1 MANKITHVNWH
12 AAEEKCGKLLRKH
25 QVCILLGI
33 SESELDE
40 YFKSGLI
47 ARCYEPCG
55 SSADERRNF
64 GFPIAEVRYFA
75 ETQLG
80 IKDGSYEAGKEEA
93 KNQATPQ
100 PPIEDF
106 FTSTCSSIIKRIAE
120 AKELAYKNGSKYGL
134 SYLVGCFEIASS
146 SIKKYI
152 QTQQKG
158 GK

>member
-12 AAEEKCGKLLRKH
+12 AAEEKCGKILREH
-25 QVCILLGI
+25 QVCMLLGI
-33 SESELDE
+33 SEIELNE
-40 YFKSGLI
+40 YYRSGRLATTFDSRTGI
-47 ARCYEPCG
+47 V
-55 SSADERRNF
+55 
-64 GFPIAEVRYFA
+64 GFNIAEVRFFA

-80 IKDGSYEAGKEEA
+80 IKDSSYEAGKEEA
-93 KNQATPQ
+93 ENKANTQ

-120 AKELAYKNGSKYGL
+120 AKELANKNGSKYGL

-152 QTQQKG
+152 QTQKG

>member
-12 AAEEKCGKLLRKH
+12 AAEEKCGGILLKH

-33 SESELDE
+33 SDSELDE
-40 YFKSGLI
+40 YSKSCRI
-47 ARCYEPCG
+47 NASFDARTG
-55 SSADERRNF
+55 IV

-75 ETQLG
+75 ETYLG

-93 KNQATPQ
+93 KKQATTQ

-106 FTSTCSSIIKRIAE
+106 FTSTCSSITKRIAE
-120 AKELAYKNGSKYGL
+120 AQELAEKNGCECGL
-134 SYLVGCFEIASS
+134 SYLIGCFEIASS

>member
-40 YFKSGLI
+40 YYKSGLI
-47 ARCYEPCG
+47 AT
-55 SSADERRNF
+55 AFDAERRNF

-93 KNQATPQ
+93 KNQATTQ

-106 FTSTCSSIIKRIAE
+106 FTSTCSSITKRIAE
-120 AKELAYKNGSKYGL
+120 AKELANKNGSKYGL

>member
-12 AAEEKCGKLLRKH
+12 AAEEKCGKLLDKR
-25 QVCILLGI
+25 QVCMLLGI
-33 SESELDE
+33 SEVELYE
-40 YFKSGLI
+40 YYKSGPLVNSYDAITGAI
-47 ARCYEPCG
+47 A
-55 SSADERRNF
+55 
-64 GFPIAEVRYFA
+64 FPIADVRYFA

-80 IKDGSYEAGKEEA
+80 IKDGSYEAGKEEV
-93 KNQATPQ
+93 KKQATTQ

-106 FTSTCSSIIKRIAE
+106 FTSTCSTITKRIAE
-120 AKELAYKNGSKYGL
+120 AQELAEKNGSTYAL

>member
-12 AAEEKCGKLLRKH
+12 AAEEKCGKFLQKH

-33 SESELDE
+33 SEVELNE
-40 YFKSGLI
+40 YYKSGLI
-47 ARCYEPCG
+47 AT
-55 SSADERRNF
+55 AFDAERTTF
-64 GFPIAEVRYFA
+64 GFHIAEVKYFA

-80 IKDGSYEAGKEEA
+80 IKDSSYEAGKEEA

-134 SYLVGCFEIASS
+134 SYLLGCFEIASS

>member
-12 AAEEKCGKLLRKH
+12 AAEEKCGKLLLKR
-25 QVCILLGI
+25 QVCMLLGI
-33 SESELDE
+33 SEVELDE
-40 YFKSGLI
+40 YYKSCRISTSFDTRTGI
-47 ARCYEPCG
+47 V
-55 SSADERRNF
+55 
-64 GFPIAEVRYFA
+64 GFPIAEVKYFA

-93 KNQATPQ
+93 KNQATTQ
-100 PPIEDF
+100 PAIEDF
-106 FTSTCSSIIKRIAE
+106 FTSTCSTITKRIAE
-120 AKELAYKNGSKYGL
+120 AQELAEKNGSTYAL
-134 SYLVGCFEIASS
+134 SYLIGCFEIASS

>member
-47 ARCYEPCG
+47 AT
-55 SSADERRNF
+55 AFDAERRNF

>member
-12 AAEEKCGKLLRKH
+12 AVEEECSSLLLKR

-40 YFKSGLI
+40 YSKSCRI
-47 ARCYEPCG
+47 TSSFDARTG
-55 SSADERRNF
+55 IV

-75 ETQLG
+75 ETYLG

-93 KNQATPQ
+93 KNEANTQ

-120 AKELAYKNGSKYGL
+120 AKELANKNGSKYGL

-158 GK
+158 DKR

>member
-12 AAEEKCGKLLRKH
+12 AAEEKCGGLLHKH
-25 QVCILLGI
+25 QVCMLLGI
-33 SESELDE
+33 SEVELNE
-40 YFKSGLI
+40 YYKSGRLVTSFDTRTGI
-47 ARCYEPCG
+47 V
-55 SSADERRNF
+55 

-93 KNQATPQ
+93 KNKATTQ

-106 FTSTCSSIIKRIAE
+106 FTSTCTSITKRIAE
-120 AKELAYKNGSKYGL
+120 AQELAEKNGSKYGL

>member
-12 AAEEKCGKLLRKH
+12 AAEEKCGGLLQKH

-40 YFKSGLI
+40 YYKSCRISTSFDTRTGI
-47 ARCYEPCG
+47 V
-55 SSADERRNF
+55 

-93 KNQATPQ
+93 KKQATAQ
-100 PPIEDF
+100 PSIEDF
-106 FTSTCSSIIKRIAE
+106 FTSTCTSIIKRIAE
-120 AKELAYKNGSKYGL
+120 AKELANKNGSTYGL

>member
-12 AAEEKCGKLLRKH
+12 AAEEKCGKLLLKR
-25 QVCILLGI
+25 QVCMLLGI
-33 SESELDE
+33 SEVELDA
-40 YFKSGLI
+40 YYKSCRISTSFDTRTGI
-47 ARCYEPCG
+47 V
-55 SSADERRNF
+55 
-64 GFPIAEVRYFA
+64 GFPIAEVKYFA

-93 KNQATPQ
+93 KEEAKNQANTQ

-106 FTSTCSSIIKRIAE
+106 FTSTCSTITKRIAE
-120 AKELAYKNGSKYGL
+120 AQELAEKNGSTYAL
-134 SYLVGCFEIASS
+134 SYLLGCFEIASS

>member
-12 AAEEKCGKLLRKH
+12 AAEEKCGKFLQKH

-40 YFKSGLI
+40 YYKSGLI
-47 ARCYEPCG
+47 AT
-55 SSADERRNF
+55 AFDAARRTI

-93 KNQATPQ
+93 KKQATAQ

-106 FTSTCSSIIKRIAE
+106 FTSTCTSIIKRIAE
-120 AKELAYKNGSKYGL
+120 AKELANKNGSTYGL

>member
-12 AAEEKCGKLLRKH
+12 AAEEKCGKFLQKH

-33 SESELDE
+33 SEVELDE
-40 YFKSGLI
+40 YYKSCRISTSFDIETGTF
-47 ARCYEPCG
+47 
-55 SSADERRNF
+55 S
-64 GFPIAEVRYFA
+64 FPIAEVKYFA

-80 IKDGSYEAGKEEA
+80 IKDSSYEAGKEEA

>member
-1 MANKITHVNWH
+1 MENKITHVNWH
-12 AAEEKCGKLLRKH
+12 AVEEKCGKLLYKH
-25 QVCILLGI
+25 QVCMLLGI

-40 YFKSGLI
+40 YYKSCRISTSFDTRTGI
-47 ARCYEPCG
+47 V
-55 SSADERRNF
+55 

-93 KNQATPQ
+93 ENQAATQ

-120 AKELAYKNGSKYGL
+120 AKELANKNGSKYGL

>member
-12 AAEEKCGKLLRKH
+12 AAEEKCGKLLKKH

-40 YFKSGLI
+40 YYKSGLI
-47 ARCYEPCG
+47 AT
-55 SSADERRNF
+55 AFDAERTTF
-64 GFPIAEVRYFA
+64 GFPIAEVKYFA

-93 KNQATPQ
+93 KNQATTQ
-100 PPIEDF
+100 PASEDF
-106 FTSTCSSIIKRIAE
+106 FTSTCSSITKRIAE
-120 AKELAYKNGSKYGL
+120 AQELAEKNGSTYGL
-134 SYLVGCFEIASS
+134 SYLLGCFEIASS

>member
-12 AAEEKCGKLLRKH
+12 AAEEKCGKFLNKH

-40 YFKSGLI
+40 YYKSCRI
-47 ARCYEPCG
+47 STAFDP
-55 SSADERRNF
+55 ERRTIC
-64 GFPIAEVRYFA
+64 FPLAEVKYFA

-93 KNQATPQ
+93 KKQATTQ

-106 FTSTCSSIIKRIAE
+106 FTSTCSTINKRIAE
-120 AKELAYKNGSKYGL
+120 AQELAEKNGSTYAL
-134 SYLVGCFEIASS
+134 SYLIGCFEIASS

>member
-1 MANKITHVNWH
+1 MTKITHVNWH
-12 AAEEKCGKLLRKH
+12 AAEEECGKLLDKH
-25 QVCILLGI
+25 QVCMLLGI
-33 SESELDE
+33 SEVELYE
-40 YFKSGLI
+40 YYKSNRLVNSFDARTGTI
-47 ARCYEPCG
+47 A
-55 SSADERRNF
+55 
-64 GFPIAEVRYFA
+64 FPIAEVRYFA

-80 IKDGSYEAGKEEA
+80 IKDGFYEAGKREA
-93 KNQATPQ
+93 KKEGNNEATTQ

-120 AKELAYKNGSKYGL
+120 AQELAEKNGSTYGL
-134 SYLVGCFEIASS
+134 SYLLGCFEIASS

>member
-12 AAEEKCGKLLRKH
+12 AVEEKCGKLLLKH

-40 YFKSGLI
+40 YYKSCRISTSFDTRTGI
-47 ARCYEPCG
+47 V
-55 SSADERRNF
+55 
-64 GFPIAEVRYFA
+64 GFPIAEVKYFA

-80 IKDGSYEAGKEEA
+80 IKDGSYEAGKREA
-93 KNQATPQ
+93 NTQ

-106 FTSTCSSIIKRIAE
+106 FTSTCTSITKRITE
-120 AKELAYKNGSKYGL
+120 AQELAEKNGSTYAL

>member
-1 MANKITHVNWH
+1 MPTTHFVNF
-12 AAEEKCGKLLRKH
+12 AATIIFYLYLLIPENYEEFDYDLPRTGS
-25 QVCILLGI
+25 VCQHER
-33 SESELDE
+33 S
-40 YFKSGLI
+40 KT
-47 ARCYEPCG
+47 RCYEPCG

>member
-12 AAEEKCGKLLRKH
+12 AVEKKCGTLLLKH
-25 QVCILLGI
+25 QVCLLLGI

-40 YFKSGLI
+40 YYKS
-47 ARCYEPCG
+47 
-55 SSADERRNF
+55 RRISTSF
-64 GFPIAEVRYFA
+64 DTRKGIVGFPIAEVRYFA

-93 KNQATPQ
+93 KKQATTQ

-120 AKELAYKNGSKYGL
+120 AQELAEKDGSECGL
-134 SYLVGCFEIASS
+134 SYLIGCFEIASS

>member
-12 AAEEKCGKLLRKH
+12 AVEEKYGKLLRKH

-33 SESELDE
+33 SEVQLNE
-40 YFKSGLI
+40 YYKSGLI
-47 ARCYEPCG
+47 AT
-55 SSADERRNF
+55 AFDAERTTF
-64 GFPIAEVRYFA
+64 GFPIAEVKYFA

-106 FTSTCSSIIKRIAE
+106 FTSTCSTITQRIADAQAIAE
-120 AKELAYKNGSKYGL
+120 KNGSECGL
-134 SYLVGCFEIASS
+134 SYLIGCFEIASS

>member
-12 AAEEKCGKLLRKH
+12 AVEEKCGKLLRKH

-40 YFKSGLI
+40 YYKSGLI
-47 ARCYEPCG
+47 AT
-55 SSADERRNF
+55 AFDAERTTF
-64 GFPIAEVRYFA
+64 GFPIAEVKYFA

-93 KNQATPQ
+93 KNQATTQ

-106 FTSTCSSIIKRIAE
+106 FTSTCSSITKRIAE
-120 AKELAYKNGSKYGL
+120 AQELAEKNGSKCGL
-134 SYLVGCFEIASS
+134 SYLIGCFEIASS

>member
-12 AAEEKCGKLLRKH
+12 AAEEKCGKILREH
-25 QVCILLGI
+25 QVCMLLGI
-33 SESELDE
+33 SEIELNE
-40 YFKSGLI
+40 YYRSGRLATTFDSRTGI
-47 ARCYEPCG
+47 V
-55 SSADERRNF
+55 
-64 GFPIAEVRYFA
+64 GFNIAEVRFFA

-80 IKDGSYEAGKEEA
+80 IKDSSYEAGKEEA
-93 KNQATPQ
+93 ENKANTQ

-106 FTSTCSSIIKRIAE
+106 FTSTCTSITKRIAE
-120 AKELAYKNGSKYGL
+120 AKELANKNGSKYGL

>member
-12 AAEEKCGKLLRKH
+12 AVEEECSSLLLKR

-40 YFKSGLI
+40 YSKSCRI
-47 ARCYEPCG
+47 TSSFDARTG
-55 SSADERRNF
+55 IV
-64 GFPIAEVRYFA
+64 GFSIAEVRYFA

-93 KNQATPQ
+93 NTQ

-106 FTSTCSSIIKRIAE
+106 FISTCSSIIKRIAE
-120 AKELAYKNGSKYGL
+120 AKELANKNGSKYGL
-134 SYLVGCFEIASS
+134 SYLLGCFEIASS

-152 QTQQKG
+152 QT
-158 GK
+158 

>member
-12 AAEEKCGKLLRKH
+12 AAEVKCGGLLHKH

-40 YFKSGLI
+40 YYKSCRISTSFDTRTGI
-47 ARCYEPCG
+47 V
-55 SSADERRNF
+55 

-80 IKDGSYEAGKEEA
+80 IKDSSYEAGKEEA
-93 KNQATPQ
+93 TAQ
-100 PPIEDF
+100 PLIEDF
-106 FTSTCSSIIKRIAE
+106 FTSTCTSIIKRIAE
-120 AKELAYKNGSKYGL
+120 AKELANKNGSTYGL
-134 SYLVGCFEIASS
+134 SYLIGCFEIASS

>member
-12 AAEEKCGKLLRKH
+12 AAEEKCGKLLKKH

-40 YFKSGLI
+40 YYKSGLI
-47 ARCYEPCG
+47 AT
-55 SSADERRNF
+55 AFDAERTTF
-64 GFPIAEVRYFA
+64 GFPFAEVKYFA

-80 IKDGSYEAGKEEA
+80 IKDSSYEAGKEEA
-93 KNQATPQ
+93 KEESKNQATTQ

-106 FTSTCSSIIKRIAE
+106 FTSTCSSITKRIAE
-120 AKELAYKNGSKYGL
+120 AQELAEKNGSTYGL
-134 SYLVGCFEIASS
+134 SYLLGCFEIASS

>member
-1 MANKITHVNWH
+1 MANKIIHVNWH
-12 AAEEKCGKLLRKH
+12 TAEEKCGKLLRKH

-40 YFKSGLI
+40 YYKSGLI
-47 ARCYEPCG
+47 AT
-55 SSADERRNF
+55 AFDAERRNF

-100 PPIEDF
+100 PTIEDF
-106 FTSTCSSIIKRIAE
+106 FTSTCTSIIKRIAE

>member
-12 AAEEKCGKLLRKH
+12 AAEEKCGKLLLKH

-40 YFKSGLI
+40 YYKSCRISTSFDTRTGI
-47 ARCYEPCG
+47 V
-55 SSADERRNF
+55 
-64 GFPIAEVRYFA
+64 GFPIAEVKYFA

-80 IKDGSYEAGKEEA
+80 IKDGSYEAGKREA
-93 KNQATPQ
+93 TTQ
-100 PPIEDF
+100 PSIEDF
-106 FTSTCSSIIKRIAE
+106 FTSTCSSITKRIAE
-120 AKELAYKNGSKYGL
+120 AKELAEKNGSTYAL